1 MAPSVL
7 GYLKA
12 RGVEDPEAVTHDV
25 FLAVLPHMHK
35 AHGGEAGLRSL
46 VFSIAHARAVD
57 NYRHRGRVPVS
68 VAYAPETDE
77 RVEASAE
84 DRVVESVEHSAI
96 VQLVERLNPEQREVI
111 LLRIVAD
118 LPLESVATI
127 MGKSVGSIKQL
138 QRRALIAL
146 KNHVTTSG
154 WKAS

>member
-1 MAPSVL
+1 
-7 GYLKA
+7 
-12 RGVEDPEAVTHDV
+12 
-25 FLAVLPHMHK
+25 MHK

-46 VFSIAHARAVD
+46 IFSIAHARAVD
-57 NYRHRGRVPVS
+57 SFRHKGRAPVTIAY
-68 VAYAPETDE
+68 VAEADD

-84 DRVVESVEHSAI
+84 DRVVESIGQSSI

-146 KNHVTTSG
+146 KNHVATSG